1 MSHTFVHISIND
13 YLCTIIISQ
22 KTHIM
27 NKHAVLEFE
36 RVKQE
41 KVVMADESALPVT
54 LDNEKFVS
62 PNFVI
67 SLCHKGSCKADFDMR
82 PIEFKQHD
90 IAVMLPDHIIGH
102 GECSEDYST
111 TMIVIDREFFDQ
123 LTNREAF
130 SGYLKYKNHPN
141 YHLNEEQYSQ
151 INTILA
157 TLRLVIEI
165 DHPKRIE
172 SLANLLDIL
181 FYALT
186 DYRGEESLDKNEN
199 RNTFLFNSFYDLLIE
214 NYQQHHEIAWY
225 SEKLCLTPKYFSGVI
240 RQITGKSAAQWI
252 NEVLVLHA
260 KRLLYTRRDMN
271 IQQIAFE
278 LGFKGNANFC
288 RFFKDQT
295 GLRPS
300 QYRKQQ

>member
-1 MSHTFVHISIND
+1 
-13 YLCTIIISQ
+13 
-22 KTHIM
+22 M

-151 INTILA
+151 INTLLA

-271 IQQIAFE
+271 VQQIAYE

-300 QYRKQQ
+300 EYRKQQ

>member
-1 MSHTFVHISIND
+1 
-13 YLCTIIISQ
+13 
-22 KTHIM
+22 M
-27 NKHAVLEFE
+27 NKHAVLEHQ
-36 RVKQE
+36 RVEQQ
-41 KVVMADESALPVT
+41 KVVIADEHTLPIT
-54 LDNEKFVS
+54 LTSDPFIS
-62 PNFVI
+62 PNLI
-67 SLCHKGSCKADFDMR
+67 ITLNHCGSCHINFDMQHV
-82 PIEFKQHD
+82 EFHRHD
-90 IAVMLPDHIIGH
+90 LAVMLPDHIIGN
-102 GECSEDYST
+102 GQCSTDYRIT
-111 TMIVIDREFFDQ
+111 VIVIARSFFDE
-123 LTNREAF
+123 LVNREAF
-130 SGYLKYKNHPN
+130 MGFLRYKNRPN
-141 YHLNEEQYSQ
+141 YHLNEEQYNQ

-186 DYRGEESLDKNEN
+186 DYRGEESTDKDEQ
-199 RNTFLFNSFYDLLIE
+199 RNTYLFNAFYDLLIN

-225 SEKLCLTPKYFSGVI
+225 AERLCLTPKYFSGVI

-252 NEVLVLHA
+252 NEVLILHA

-300 QYRKQQ
+300 EYRKGV

>member
-1 MSHTFVHISIND
+1 
-13 YLCTIIISQ
+13 
-22 KTHIM
+22 M
-27 NKHAVLEFE
+27 NKHAVLELQRIE
-36 RVKQE
+36 QE
-41 KVVMADESALPVT
+41 KVIMADESALPVT
-54 LDNEKFVS
+54 LSNDVFVS

-67 SLCHKGSCKADFDMR
+67 SLCHKGTCQADFDML
-82 PIEFKQHD
+82 PVEFKEHD

-111 TMIVIDREFFDQ
+111 TMIVIDRSFFDE
-123 LTNREAF
+123 LINRESF
-130 SGYLKYKNHPN
+130 SGYLQYKNQPN
-141 YHLNEEQYSQ
+141 YHLTDEQYSQ
-151 INTILA
+151 ITTILA

-165 DHPKRIE
+165 PHPKRTE

-186 DYRGEESLDKNEN
+186 DFRGDESTNQMNKVDA
-199 RNTFLFNSFYDLLIE
+199 RTTYLFNSFYDLLIN
-214 NYQQHHEIAWY
+214 NYKSQHEIGWY

-252 NEVLVLHA
+252 NEMLILHA

-300 QYRKQQ
+300 EYRKAR

>member
-1 MSHTFVHISIND
+1 
-13 YLCTIIISQ
+13 
-22 KTHIM
+22 M
-27 NKHAVLEFE
+27 NKHAVLELQRIE
-36 RVKQE
+36 QE
-41 KVVMADESALPVT
+41 KVIMADESALPVT
-54 LDNEKFVS
+54 LSNDVFVS

-67 SLCHKGSCKADFDMR
+67 SLCHKGTCQADFDML
-82 PIEFKQHD
+82 PVEFKEHD

-111 TMIVIDREFFDQ
+111 TMIVIDRSFFDE
-123 LTNREAF
+123 LINRESF
-130 SGYLKYKNHPN
+130 SGYLQYKNQPN
-141 YHLNEEQYSQ
+141 YHLTDEQYSQ
-151 INTILA
+151 ITTILA

-165 DHPKRIE
+165 PHPKRTE

-186 DYRGEESLDKNEN
+186 DFRGGRINQMNKVDA
-199 RNTFLFNSFYDLLIE
+199 RTTYLFNSFYDLLIN
-214 NYQQHHEIAWY
+214 NYKSQHEIGWY

-252 NEVLVLHA
+252 NEMLILHA

-300 QYRKQQ
+300 EYRKAR

>member
-1 MSHTFVHISIND
+1 
-13 YLCTIIISQ
+13 
-22 KTHIM
+22 M

-295 GLRPS
+295 GLRPN
-300 QYRKQQ
+300 QYRKER

>member
-1 MSHTFVHISIND
+1 
-13 YLCTIIISQ
+13 
-22 KTHIM
+22 M
-27 NKHAVLEFE
+27 NKHAVLELE
-36 RVKQE
+36 RAKQE

-54 LDNEKFVS
+54 LANDVFVS
-62 PNFVI
+62 PNVVI
-67 SLCHKGSCKADFDMR
+67 SLCHKGSCKADFDML

-151 INTILA
+151 INTLLA

>member
-1 MSHTFVHISIND
+1 
-13 YLCTIIISQ
+13 
-22 KTHIM
+22 M
-27 NKHAVLEFE
+27 NKHAVLELQ
-36 RVKQE
+36 RVEQE
-41 KVVMADESALPVT
+41 KVVMTNESALPVT
-54 LDNEKFVS
+54 LANDVFVS

-67 SLCHKGSCKADFDMR
+67 SLCHKGTCRANFDML
-82 PIEFKQHD
+82 PIEFEQHD

-111 TMIVIDREFFDQ
+111 TMIVIDRSFFDQ
-123 LTNREAF
+123 LTNRESF
-130 SGYLKYKNHPN
+130 SGYLKYKSQPN
-141 YHLNEEQYSQ
+141 YHLTDEQYSQ
-151 INTILA
+151 ITTILA
-157 TLRLVIEI
+157 TLRLVVEI
-165 DHPKRIE
+165 PHPKRTE

-186 DYRGEESLDKNEN
+186 DFRGDELTNKEN
-199 RNTFLFNSFYDLLIE
+199 KVEVRNTYLFNSFYELLIN
-214 NYQQHHEIAWY
+214 NYKSQHEIGWY
-225 SEKLCLTPKYFSGVI
+225 AEKLCPTPKYFSGVI

-252 NEVLVLHA
+252 NEMLILHA

-300 QYRKQQ
+300 QYRIKH

>member
-1 MSHTFVHISIND
+1 
-13 YLCTIIISQ
+13 
-22 KTHIM
+22 M
-27 NKHAVLEFE
+27 NKHAVLELE

-54 LDNEKFVS
+54 LANDVFVS

-67 SLCHKGSCKADFDMR
+67 SLCHKGSCKADFDML
-82 PIEFKQHD
+82 PIEFKEHD

-111 TMIVIDREFFDQ
+111 TMIVIDRLFFDE
-123 LTNREAF
+123 LINRESF
-130 SGYLKYKNHPN
+130 RGYLQYKNQPN
-141 YHLNEEQYSQ
+141 YHLNDEQYSQ
-151 INTILA
+151 ITTILA

-165 DHPKRIE
+165 PHPKRTE

-186 DYRGEESLDKNEN
+186 DFRGNESTNPMNKVDA
-199 RNTFLFNSFYDLLIE
+199 RNTYLFNSFYDLLIN
-214 NYQQHHEIAWY
+214 NYKSQHEIGWY
-225 SEKLCLTPKYFSGVI
+225 AEKLCLTPKYFSSVI

-252 NEVLVLHA
+252 NEMLILHA

-271 IQQIAFE
+271 VQQIAFE

-300 QYRKQQ
+300 EYRQGK

>member
-27 NKHAVLEFE
+27 NKHAVLELE
-36 RVKQE
+36 RAKQE

-67 SLCHKGSCKADFDMR
+67 SLCHKGSCKADFDML

-271 IQQIAFE
+271 VQQIAYE

-300 QYRKQQ
+300 EYRKQQ

>member
-1 MSHTFVHISIND
+1 
-13 YLCTIIISQ
+13 
-22 KTHIM
+22 M
-27 NKHAVLEFE
+27 NKHTILEFE

-41 KVVMADESALPVT
+41 KVIMADESTLPVT
-54 LDNEKFVS
+54 LANDVFVS

-90 IAVMLPDHIIGH
+90 IAVMLPNHIIGH

-123 LTNREAF
+123 LTNRESF
-130 SGYLKYKNHPN
+130 SGFLKYKDQPN
-141 YHLNEEQYSQ
+141 YHLNEEQYTQ
-151 INTILA
+151 VTTILA
-157 TLRLVIEI
+157 TLRLVVEI
-165 DHPKRIE
+165 HHPKRTE

-186 DYRGEESLDKNEN
+186 DYRGDESLNTVEV
-199 RNTFLFNSFYDLLIE
+199 RNTYLFNSFYDLLIN
-214 NYQQHHEIAWY
+214 NYKQQHEIAWY
-225 SEKLCLTPKYFSGVI
+225 AERLCLTPKYFSGVI

-252 NEVLVLHA
+252 DDMLILHA
-260 KRLLYTRRDMN
+260 KRLLFTRRDMN

-300 QYRKQQ
+300 QYRKNQ

>member
-1 MSHTFVHISIND
+1 
-13 YLCTIIISQ
+13 
-22 KTHIM
+22 M

-54 LDNEKFVS
+54 LDNEIFVS

-130 SGYLKYKNHPN
+130 SGYLKYKNQPN

-271 IQQIAFE
+271 VQQIAYE

-300 QYRKQQ
+300 EYRKQQ

>member
-1 MSHTFVHISIND
+1 
-13 YLCTIIISQ
+13 
-22 KTHIM
+22 M

-54 LDNEKFVS
+54 LDNEVFVS

-271 IQQIAFE
+271 VQQIAYE

-300 QYRKQQ
+300 EYRKQQ

>member
-1 MSHTFVHISIND
+1 
-13 YLCTIIISQ
+13 
-22 KTHIM
+22 M
-27 NKHAVLEFE
+27 NKHTVLDLQRIE
-36 RVKQE
+36 QE
-41 KVVMADESALPVT
+41 KVVMADENALPIT
-54 LDNEKFVS
+54 LANEVFVS

-67 SLCHKGSCKADFDMR
+67 SLCHKGSCKADFDMH

-90 IAVMLPDHIIGH
+90 IAVMLPDHIIGY

-111 TMIVIDREFFDQ
+111 TMIVIDRAFFDE
-123 LTNREAF
+123 LTNRESF
-130 SGYLKYKNHPN
+130 SSFLKYKDQPN
-141 YHLNEEQYSQ
+141 YHLNEEQYTQ
-151 INTILA
+151 VTTILA

-165 DHPKRIE
+165 HHPKRTE

-186 DYRGEESLDKNEN
+186 DYRSDEPLYNVEV
-199 RNTFLFNSFYDLLIE
+199 RNTHLFNSFYDLLIN
-214 NYQQHHEIAWY
+214 NYKEQHEIAWY
-225 SEKLCLTPKYFSGVI
+225 AEKLCLTTKYFSGVI
-240 RQITGKSAAQWI
+240 RRITGKSAAQWI
-252 NEVLVLHA
+252 DEILILHA

-300 QYRKQQ
+300 EYRKGK

>member
-1 MSHTFVHISIND
+1 MT
-13 YLCTIIISQ
+13 
-22 KTHIM
+22 
-27 NKHAVLEFE
+27 KHAVLELQ
-36 RVKQE
+36 RIKLE
-41 KVVMADESALPVT
+41 KVLMADESALPVT
-54 LDNEKFVS
+54 LANDVFVS

-67 SLCHKGSCKADFDMR
+67 SLCHKGSCKADFDML
-82 PIEFKQHD
+82 PIEFKEHD

-111 TMIVIDREFFDQ
+111 TMIVIDRLFFDE
-123 LTNREAF
+123 LINRESF
-130 SGYLKYKNHPN
+130 RGYLQYKNQPN
-141 YHLNEEQYSQ
+141 YHLNDEQYSQ
-151 INTILA
+151 ITTILA

-165 DHPKRIE
+165 PHPKRTE

-186 DYRGEESLDKNEN
+186 DFRGNESTNPMNKVDA
-199 RNTFLFNSFYDLLIE
+199 RNTYLFNSFYDLLIN
-214 NYQQHHEIAWY
+214 NYKSQHEIGWY
-225 SEKLCLTPKYFSGVI
+225 AEKLCLTPKYFSSVI

-252 NEVLVLHA
+252 NEMLILHA

-271 IQQIAFE
+271 VQQIAFE

-300 QYRKQQ
+300 EYRQGK

>member
-1 MSHTFVHISIND
+1 
-13 YLCTIIISQ
+13 
-22 KTHIM
+22 M
-27 NKHAVLEFE
+27 NKHAVLDYKRIE
-36 RVKQE
+36 QN
-41 KVVMADESALPVT
+41 KVVIADENALPTT
-54 LDNEKFVS
+54 LASEVFIS
-62 PNFVI
+62 PNLVI
-67 SLCHKGSCKADFDMR
+67 SLCHRGSLRAELDMK
-82 PIEFKQHD
+82 PVEFQPHD
-90 IAVMLPDHIIGH
+90 IAILLPDHIIGK
-102 GECSEDYST
+102 GEYTDDYYI
-111 TMIVIDREFFDQ
+111 TMIVIARSFFDE
-123 LTNREAF
+123 LINREAF
-130 SGYLKYKNHPN
+130 RGFLKYKNRPN
-141 YHLNEEQYSQ
+141 YHLDEEQYSQ

-157 TLRLVIEI
+157 TLRLVVEIE
-165 DHPKRIE
+165 HPKRIE
-172 SLANLLDIL
+172 SIANLLDIL

-186 DYRGEESLDKNEN
+186 DYRGEESMKKEEK
-199 RNTFLFNSFYDLLIE
+199 RSTYLFNAFYDLLID

-271 IQQIAFE
+271 VQQIAYE

-300 QYRKQQ
+300 EYRKQQ

>member
-1 MSHTFVHISIND
+1 
-13 YLCTIIISQ
+13 
-22 KTHIM
+22 M

-54 LDNEKFVS
+54 LANDVFVS

-67 SLCHKGSCKADFDMR
+67 SLCHKGLCKADFDMR

-123 LTNREAF
+123 LTNRESF
-130 SGYLKYKNHPN
+130 SGYLKYKNHSN
-141 YHLNEEQYSQ
+141 YHLNNEQYSQ
-151 INTILA
+151 ITTILA
-157 TLRLVIEI
+157 TLRLVVEI
-165 DHPKRIE
+165 HRPKRTD

-186 DYRGEESLDKNEN
+186 DYRGDESLNTVEF
-199 RNTFLFNSFYDLLIE
+199 RNTYLFNSFYDLLIN
-214 NYQQHHEIAWY
+214 NYKQQHEIAWY
-225 SEKLCLTPKYFSGVI
+225 AERLCLTPKYFSSII

-252 NEVLVLHA
+252 DDMLILHA
-260 KRLLYTRRDMN
+260 KRLLFTRRDMN

-300 QYRKQQ
+300 EYRKQQ